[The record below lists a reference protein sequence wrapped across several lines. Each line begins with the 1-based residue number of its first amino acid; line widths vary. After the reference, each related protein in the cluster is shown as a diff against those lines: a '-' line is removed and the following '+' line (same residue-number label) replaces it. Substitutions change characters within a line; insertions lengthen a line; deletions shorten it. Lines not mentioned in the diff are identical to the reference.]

1 MEFKTI
7 GEKTGSK
14 ECKCSCEQC
23 SHSCNNGGV
32 KPEDLTVKLMRN
44 RSEIEAVLIDSDTGE
59 VLRDRIPTQFMSRQ
73 NKLDYLSVSKIQAY
87 EQCPACF
94 YHTYMSD
101 EGSAEDNS
109 NFFTKF
115 GSILHEVVELAS
127 RYYNESGIIVDP
139 VTIYNDVWKNHDL
152 SDFSS
157 YHEGLELIKDYFNRN
172 PVDKRTD
179 VAKFIEYEWRG
190 ELGGCTFGLMIDY
203 AGIMKNNPE
212 VGILKDY
219 KTNRMPFTPT
229 QLEESFQLRVYELV
243 LRRFLAPEVKQWIA
257 GYEMFR
263 FGWQQCP
270 PWTEDDLLEAEEYI
284 ANTWYQISHDNTW
297 EEKLNDYCGFRKCR
311 LTCKTYNDYIK
322 NPKRYVD
329 AIRLD
334 NMDLANIEN
343 ERQLLTTYE
352 KIAKTRK
359 EECATILKSAIQDAM
374 IQGKK
379 LVIDGQELQ
388 LYSSGKGSYR
398 YYDTRNVLLSHGK
411 LDILDNCLSINK
423 GKLDKAIANDNNLK
437 LQLAQCMDTNYASPY
452 IIKSKY
458 KPNK

>member
-1 MEFKTI
+1 M
-7 GEKTGSK
+7 
-14 ECKCSCEQC
+14 CDHDCDKCGAC
-23 SHSCNNGGV
+23 GI
-32 KPEDLTVKLMRN
+32 KPDEITVKLMRN
-44 RSEIEAVLIDSDTGE
+44 RSEIEAVLINGNGE
-59 VLRDRIPTQFMSRQ
+59 IVRDRIPVEFLARQ

-87 EQCPACF
+87 EQCPASF

-127 RYYNESGIIVDP
+127 KYYTESGIILDP
-139 VTIYNDVWKNHDL
+139 VSIYNDVWKNHNL
-152 SDFSS
+152 ADFSA
-157 YHEGLELIKDYFNRN
+157 YHEGLGLIKDYFARN
-172 PVDKRTD
+172 PVDKRAD
-179 VAKFIEYEWRG
+179 IAKFIEHEWRG

-203 AGIMKNNPE
+203 AGIMKDNPE

-284 ANTWYQISHDNTW
+284 ANVWHQISNDNTW
-297 EEKLNDYCGFRKCR
+297 EEKLNDYCSYRKCR
-311 LTCKTYNDYIK
+311 LTCKTYRDYIE
-322 NPKRYVD
+322 NPKRYID
-329 AIRLD
+329 AIRLEGL
-334 NMDLANIEN
+334 NLAQIER
-343 ERQLLTTYE
+343 ERQLLTSYE

-359 EECATILKSAIQDAM
+359 EECNNILKSAIQDAM

-398 YYDTRNVLLSHGK
+398 YFDTRNIMLSQGK
-411 LDILDNCLSINK
+411 LDVLEGCLSINK
-423 GKLDKAIANDNNLK
+423 TKLDSAIANDPSLQ
-437 LQLAQCMDTNYASPY
+437 LQLAGCMDTSYASPY
-452 IIKSKY
+452 IVKKKY
-458 KPNK
+458 KPTNK

>member
-7 GEKTGSK
+7 GEKTEK
-14 ECKCSCEQC
+14 NKCSCEQC
-23 SHSCNNGGV
+23 TGSCSSINVNDIEIG
-32 KPEDLTVKLMRN
+32 LMRN
-44 RSEIEAVLIDSDTGE
+44 RSEIEAVVINSNTGE
-59 VLRDRIPTQFMSRQ
+59 ILRDRIPTEFMARQ

-109 NFFTKF
+109 NFFTRF

-127 RYYNESGIIVDP
+127 KYYTESGIIIDP
-139 VTIYNDVWKNHDL
+139 ISIYNEVWKNHDL
-152 SDFSS
+152 QGFEP
-157 YHEGLELIKDYFNRN
+157 YHEGLGLIKDYFARN
-172 PVDKRTD
+172 PVDSRPD
-179 VAKFIEYEWRG
+179 NAKFIEYEWRG

-219 KTNRMPFTPT
+219 KTNRMPFTPSE
-229 QLEESFQLRVYELV
+229 LEQSFQLRVYELV

-270 PWTEDDLLEAEEYI
+270 PWTEDDLLEAEDYI
-284 ANTWYQISHDNTW
+284 ANVWHQISNDNTW
-297 EEKLNDYCGFRKCR
+297 EEKLNNYCGFRKCR
-311 LTCKTYNDYIK
+311 LTCKTYRDYIE
-322 NPKRYVD
+322 NPSRYID

-334 NMDLANIEN
+334 SLNLADIEN
-343 ERQLLTTYE
+343 ERQLLTKYE

-359 EECATILKSAIQDAM
+359 DECATILKSAIEDAM
-374 IQGKK
+374 VQGKK

-388 LYSSGKGSYR
+388 LYSSSKKSYR
-398 YYDTRNVLLSHGK
+398 YYDTRNVLLANGK
-411 LDILDNCLSINK
+411 LDMLDDCLTISK
-423 GKLDKAIANDNNLK
+423 TKLDKAISKDANLK
-437 LQLAQCMDTNYASPY
+437 LQLADCMDTNYASPY

-458 KPNK
+458 KPK